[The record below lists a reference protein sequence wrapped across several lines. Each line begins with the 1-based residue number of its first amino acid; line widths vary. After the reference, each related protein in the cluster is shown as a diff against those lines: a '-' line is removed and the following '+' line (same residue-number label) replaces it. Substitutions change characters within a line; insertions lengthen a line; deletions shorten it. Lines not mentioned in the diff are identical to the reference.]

1 MAAMRDG
8 QGQLVFGL
16 DIGTRSIVGTV
27 GYINGIKFHVL
38 AQCIREH
45 DTRAMLDGQIHDI
58 ARVGQTI
65 TYVKEQ
71 LESELNCKLTKV
83 CIAAAGRVL
92 RTITTHAEQKFDE
105 DHEVTAEDVYSL
117 STLGVEVAYDEFV
130 KSNDTDM
137 KFYCVGYTP
146 MRYYLNGYQ
155 IGNLE
160 AHKARSIGI
169 DLIAT
174 FLPDDVVDGLYKAV
188 EQAGLEVANMTLEP
202 IAAIQLAIP
211 EKFRM
216 LNMALVDVGAGT
228 SDISITRE
236 GTITAYGM
244 IPVAGD
250 SLTEVLVQHCLVDF
264 DTAENIKRRA
274 DREESVD
281 YVDIMGLPQT
291 ITAQEVKDVL
301 SGHVNEMT
309 EQVASCIR
317 ELNGDKAV
325 SAVFV
330 VGGGGIIPGYTESL
344 ARQLGIPA
352 ERVAIRGQEV
362 MQSVVFE
369 NENPRNDSLMVTPIG
384 ICLSYYQQSNSFIF
398 VDFNGKHVKLYD
410 NGKLTVADAAVQ
422 CELVNEDLFPKR
434 GTALTFKVNGKT
446 RIIRGTPG
454 EAAVI
459 RVNGETADIYSQ
471 VHNGDRIQV
480 TTSTAGEAA
489 SMELGR
495 LPEMSEKLRV
505 CVNDMGIDLPR
516 TALVNGQLE
525 NEFYSIQENDDIN
538 VKNYYTVREI
548 AEFMDVPLGG
558 KITVNDIPAN
568 TGTRV
573 YENFTLCWNPD
584 AELTYEELE
593 GPEEEEKT
601 TVVEQDSM
609 PGQNPVPEQHPESE
623 QTDDAD
629 HMIVIVNNAPTVLF
643 GKDSYV
649 FVDVFSF
656 INFDLKSSQGRTIV
670 TKLNGRDAEYMEP
683 LSEGDK
689 IEIYW
694 KDNKTDERI

>member
-301 SGHVNEMT
+301 SGYVNEMT

-434 GTALTFKVNGKT
+434 GMALTFKVNGKT

-623 QTDDAD
+623 QSDDAD

>member
-281 YVDIMGLPQT
+281 YVDIMGLSQT

-434 GTALTFKVNGKT
+434 GMALTFKVNGKT

-516 TALVNGQLE
+516 TALVNGKLE
-525 NEFYSIQENDDIN
+525 NEFYSIQENDDIT

-623 QTDDAD
+623 QSDDAD

>member
-434 GTALTFKVNGKT
+434 GMALTFKVNGKT

-454 EAAVI
+454 EASVI

-516 TALVNGQLE
+516 TALVNGKLE

-623 QTDDAD
+623 QSDDAD